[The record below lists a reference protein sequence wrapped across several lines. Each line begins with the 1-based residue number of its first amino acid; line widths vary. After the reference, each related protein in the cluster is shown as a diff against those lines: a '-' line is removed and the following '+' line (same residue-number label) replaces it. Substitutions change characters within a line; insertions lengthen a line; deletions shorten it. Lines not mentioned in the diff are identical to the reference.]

1 MNNVVGK
8 TLIVMQLV
16 FSLCFMCFA
25 GAVYTFQ
32 SGWKAKA
39 VATEGKLKVSQD
51 QVRDLQKTRED
62 EVAKLTADLKNE
74 TTRAE
79 MAEAQVT
86 ATQTSLEQARA
97 NLANAEQ
104 QRDKFQ
110 ADLVIA
116 QQEAEARITETNEY
130 RSENSRLR
138 DQVNEGL
145 SIRRGLED
153 QLLESRGQLDD
164 AKERL
169 QERLNKIVQLKE
181 ILRYN
186 KIDPD
191 ASIAGPVPPP
201 TEKVTG
207 IVTASRKNDSR
218 TAELVQIS
226 VGSDD
231 NIAKG
236 MRLFVYR
243 GAKYICEIEILKD
256 DQSLR
261 PDFAVG
267 RVIEETRNGIIERG
281 DHVTTKL

>member
-39 VATEGKLKVSQD
+39 VDATGKLKNAQD
-51 QVRDLQKTRED
+51 QVRDLQKTRDD

-86 ATQTSLEQARA
+86 AKQTNLDQAIA

-145 SIRRGLED
+145 SIRRSLED

-164 AKERL
+164 SKERL
-169 QERLNKIVQLKE
+169 EQRLNTIVQLKE

-191 ASIAGPVPPP
+191 APIAGPVPPP

-231 NIAKG
+231 NITRG
-236 MRLFVYR
+236 MRLIVYR
-243 GAKYICEIEILKD
+243 GTKFVCEIEILKD
-256 DQSLR
+256 EQSLR

-267 RVIEETRNGIIERG
+267 RVIEETRNGNIERG

>member
-39 VATEGKLKVSQD
+39 VATEGKLKVAQD
-51 QVRDLQKTRED
+51 QVKDLQKSRED
-62 EVAKLTADLKNE
+62 DVAKLTADLKNE

-86 ATQTSLEQARA
+86 AKQTSLDQAIA

-164 AKERL
+164 SKERL

-191 ASIAGPVPPP
+191 APIAGPVPPP

-236 MRLFVYR
+236 MRLIVYR
-243 GAKYICEIEILKD
+243 GAKFVCEIEILKD

-267 RVIEETRNGIIERG
+267 RVIEETRNGNVERG